1 MSNRLLLLT
10 QKRLLNVEELFT
22 LQDIDC
28 MPLHPLENFPESL
41 RRQNIV
47 NKYYSSFSEVKF
59 EDRSKEYGGGGQGKF
74 IPNVSSD
81 SADATS
87 FVLSSHPISILMK
100 QAKVTVYLVGGL

>member
-1 MSNRLLLLT
+1 
-10 QKRLLNVEELFT
+10 
-22 LQDIDC
+22 

-59 EDRSKEYGGGGQGKF
+59 EDRPKEYGGGGAARF
-74 IPNVSSD
+74 IPNVSFE

-87 FVLSSHPISILMK
+87 VVLPNHPISILMTI
-100 QAKVTVYLVGGL
+100 ATVICNTQCLTVPLAGGHI

>member
-1 MSNRLLLLT
+1 
-10 QKRLLNVEELFT
+10 
-22 LQDIDC
+22 

-59 EDRSKEYGGGGQGKF
+59 EDRPKEYGGGGAARF
-74 IPNVSSD
+74 TPNVSFD

-87 FVLSSHPISILMK
+87 VVLSSHPRSILMK
-100 QAKVTVYLVGGL
+100 LATVICILNF